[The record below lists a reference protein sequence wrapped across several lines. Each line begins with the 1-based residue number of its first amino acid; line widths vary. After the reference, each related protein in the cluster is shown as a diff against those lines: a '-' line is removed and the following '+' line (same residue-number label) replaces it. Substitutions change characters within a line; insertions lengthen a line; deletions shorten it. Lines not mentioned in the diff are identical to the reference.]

1 MWEDEDEKLLNTK
14 MNIVVRT
21 DKAINEE
28 LSPQNEDKI
37 GHTASLVAQVV
48 MEAYIKA
55 KNSGNE
61 TILLETEQWEEN
73 AWPKICLKL
82 PSQQGSKDLLALAK

>member
-28 LSPQNEDKI
+28 LSP
-37 GHTASLVAQVV
+37 
-48 MEAYIKA
+48 
-55 KNSGNE
+55 
-61 TILLETEQWEEN
+61 
-73 AWPKICLKL
+73 
-82 PSQQGSKDLLALAK
+82 

>member
-73 AWPKICLKL
+73 AWPKICLI
-82 PSQQGSKDLLALAK
+82 GWR